1 MRTLEAIPLPYDL
14 TTFTLPLPRS
24 ANILG
29 IYETDVLVAYALVD
43 PKATGETVF
52 HAFRP
57 GDEVPEHLEF
67 VASGQRLNNIVVL
80 LFRDKAGAKTKE
92 PAGAGSKS

>member
-1 MRTLEAIPLPYDL
+1 MLEAIPLPYDL
-14 TTFTLPLPRS
+14 TTFRLPLPRS
-24 ANILG
+24 AEILG
-29 IYETDVLVAYALVD
+29 IYETDGLVAFAVVD
-43 PKATGETVF
+43 TKAKGETVF

-67 VASGQRLNNIVVL
+67 VASGQRLNGIVVM

-92 PAGAGSKS
+92 PAGAGAKT

>member
-14 TTFTLPLPRS
+14 TTFRLPIPRS
-24 ANILG
+24 ADILG
-29 IYETDVLVAYALVD
+29 MYETDGLVAFVLD
-43 PKATGETVF
+43 PKDECETVF

-67 VASGQRLNNIVVL
+67 VASGQRLNGIVVM

-92 PAGAGSKS
+92 PAAAGRA